1 MGSQLNTRE
10 TLLQRL
16 EAIGASLAGDEDALA
31 LLSLGSVGQELDR
44 LDEFSDLDF
53 FVVVRRGAKER
64 FLSDLG
70 WLDAVA
76 PVAFSHRGTRDGLHI
91 LFADRIY
98 CEMAIFTVAEL
109 GRSHY
114 TPGRLIWKRPGVD
127 ESLAEPATPP
137 PAPRPPAVTLL
148 LGEIVCN
155 LYVGAQRYRRG
166 ERLAAAREVQWY
178 ALDRMLELAPHL
190 EPEMTA
196 HPDPFAPTRRFEQR
210 FPQMA
215 VHLAAFQPG
224 YEGTL
229 EAVRAMLDFLEP
241 RVELNPAM
249 VAAIREML

>member
-1 MGSQLNTRE
+1 MNTRE
-10 TLLQRL
+10 ALLQRL

-31 LLSLGSVGQELDR
+31 LIGLGSVGRELDR

-64 FLSDLG
+64 FLSERG
-70 WLDAVA
+70 WLEAVA
-76 PVAFSHRGTRDGLHI
+76 PVVFSHHGTRDGLHI
-91 LFADRIY
+91 LFADGIY

-109 GRSHY
+109 GRGRY
-114 TPGRLIWKRPGVD
+114 TPGRLIWQRPGVD

-137 PAPRPPAVTLL
+137 PAPPQSTVKLL
-148 LGEIVCN
+148 LGEILCN
-155 LYVGAQRYRRG
+155 LYVGARRYHRG

-178 ALDRMLELAPHL
+178 ALDRMLELAPRL
-190 EPEMTA
+190 EPGRVA
-196 HPDPFAPTRRFEQR
+196 HRDPFAPARRFEQR

-215 VHLAAFQPG
+215 AHLPAFQPG
-224 YEGTL
+224 YDGTL
-229 EAVRAMLDFLEP
+229 AAARAILDFLEP